1 MANIDLGR
9 LEIGFYKL
17 LNDSDYEF
25 DVPIKVQIYLC
36 GMIERAFNQDYAIDL
51 NNYIV
56 PNMKELES
64 RVTELEYDATDSMK
78 LGISLI
84 KIYKIGKYSG
94 EFHTMNPLLQNQILN
109 DITLPQTCFRY
120 AKQFADRLNKKE
132 ESEIF
137 GAFINEFTDYTKVLH
152 KFTNLINSGQLRLT
166 KDDYEQFKTS
176 LIAEYNEK
184 EKDSAIKIPDIQEEQ
199 INEFIL

>member
-1 MANIDLGR
+1 MANIDLGK

-25 DVPIKVQIYLC
+25 DIPSKVQIYLC
-36 GMIERAFNQDYAIDL
+36 GMIERAFNQDYAIGL

-56 PNMKELES
+56 SNMKELES
-64 RVTELEYDATDSMK
+64 RVTELEYDATNSMK
-78 LGISLI
+78 FGISLI

-94 EFHTMNPLLQNQILN
+94 EFHTMHPLLQDKILD

-120 AKQFADRLNKKE
+120 AKQFAERLKKKE

-137 GAFINEFTDYTKVLH
+137 GAFIDGFQDYTKVLH

-166 KDDYEQFKTS
+166 KGDYEQFKAFLT
-176 LIAEYNEK
+176 AEYNEK
-184 EKDSAIKIPDIQEEQ
+184 EKDHAIRMPNIQEEQ
-199 INEFIL
+199 INELIL

>member
-1 MANIDLGR
+1 MANIDLGK

-25 DVPIKVQIYLC
+25 DIPSKVQIYLC
-36 GMIERAFNQDYAIDL
+36 GMIDRAFNQDYTVDL
-51 NNYIV
+51 NNYIIS
-56 PNMKELES
+56 NMKELES

-78 LGISLI
+78 WGIALT

-94 EFHTMNPLLQNQILN
+94 EFHTMHPLLQDKILD

-120 AKQFADRLNKKE
+120 AKQFAERLKKEE

-137 GAFINEFTDYTKVLH
+137 GMFIDGFQDYTKVLH
-152 KFTNLINSGQLRLT
+152 KFTNLINSGELRLT
-166 KDDYEQFKTS
+166 KDDYEQFKTF
-176 LIAEYNEK
+176 LVAEFNEK
-184 EKDSAIKIPDIQEEQ
+184 EKDSAIRIPDIQEEP
-199 INEFIL
+199 INKFIL